1 MPIGIL
7 GIAEMESSE
16 ENSLVRTTDM
26 NAIGILENEKA
37 GIWPL
42 TFAKLSNP
50 CSFKNIPEMHLEL
63 DAEPGDQMEQMWT
76 VNPTFSPV

>member
-1 MPIGIL
+1 M
-7 GIAEMESSE
+7 AETESSE
-16 ENSLVRTTDM
+16 VNSLARTTDM
-26 NAIGILENEKA
+26 NAIGFWRAEKA

-63 DAEPGDQMEQMWT
+63 DGEPGDQMELMRR
-76 VNPTFSPV
+76 VNPTISPV